1 MTCFIE
7 EWPMGEEEGNW
18 NVVQEWWR
26 RERLGVPFLGWR
38 GGRQSGEM
46 RPLKSSVLG
55 ETKWKRH

>member
-1 MTCFIE
+1 
-7 EWPMGEEEGNW
+7 MGEEEGNW
-18 NVVQEWWR
+18 NAVQEWWR